1 MQFSTGPV
9 SELVEE
15 PGPHL
20 MARGDRQRAKQ
31 RQQQRREERLRR
43 QREQAG
49 ADGGDGKVDGDDPAE
64 VGKVAGETGAPPEN
78 LGHSDAS
85 LEADASVA
93 DTPDAPRGGP
103 DRARDLSPEEEDELF
118 LDDEDFEV
126 DQEEL
131 ADAEKGEEA
140 YAPRGRRGD
149 RPPAS
154 GEPVRATGLARVV
167 QFLRACWA
175 ELQRVQWPDRK
186 QTTQLTAIVLVFI
199 IIMGGYLGL
208 LDAIVS
214 RVVKE
219 II

>member
-1 MQFSTGPV
+1 
-9 SELVEE
+9 
-15 PGPHL
+15 
-20 MARGDRQRAKQ
+20 MARNRQRAKQ
-31 RQQQRREERLRR
+31 RQQERREQRLRER
-43 QREQAG
+43 GGPQPPE
-49 ADGGDGKVDGDDPAE
+49 GGDGKVDGDDPAE

-78 LGHSDAS
+78 LGQSDAS

-93 DTPDAPRGGP
+93 DAPDAPRGGP
-103 DRARDLSPEEEDELF
+103 DRARDLTPEEEDELF

-126 DQEEL
+126 DQDEL
-131 ADAEKGEEA
+131 AEAEKADPA

-149 RPPAS
+149 KAPGP
-154 GEPVRATGLARVV
+154 GEPTRATGLARVM

-219 II
+219 IL